1 MIEKSQIQYWLR
13 YIAAHVENMH
23 EAYTPEK
30 VARVVDKLL
39 TAAPT
44 KKDKNRAITD
54 LAVLIL
60 YSEQLALALHE
71 WAATVTLELLRR
83 DGVKDALTK
92 EEWQMFGNIMS
103 HAFRNPGASPQ
114 DQTPQTAPEVE
125 DQVVP

>member
-13 YIAAHVENMH
+13 HIAAHVENMH
-23 EAYTPEK
+23 EASTPEK

-83 DGVKDALTK
+83 DGGQGRADQGRVADVRQHYVACVQEPCGEPAGSDAPDGT
-92 EEWQMFGNIMS
+92 
-103 HAFRNPGASPQ
+103 
-114 DQTPQTAPEVE
+114 
-125 DQVVP
+125 